1 MGLNKSVFNKIN
13 IHCNG
18 VYGDK
23 NSAMNRFCENY
34 SKLSNSIK
42 KDRLTIENDDKAS
55 VCTCKRLNVYS

>member
-1 MGLNKSVFNKIN
+1 MRTVVDLQMYADFDIMGLNKSVFNKIN

-34 SKLSNSIK
+34 SKLSTN
-42 KDRLTIENDDKAS
+42 
-55 VCTCKRLNVYS
+55 KR